1 MSEQSPYEQLGVD
14 EESSFEEI
22 QEAKQRLMQQHQNDG
37 QSLEKIEAAYDAVI
51 MDRLRLRQEGKIKVP
66 ERIRFPER
74 GAEVPTSLKPL
85 SIERSPSWLQK
96 LIDTPS
102 AGDIGQSAGVF
113 ALLGAVTLWVGDH
126 RGSSVL
132 SLLLAIGVL
141 ANIYFLNRKEQKL
154 GRAVL
159 ITFFGLLLGIGLG
172 VGIVSSLVAAKIAL
186 PIAAQEFYALL
197 TFLLLWL
204 ISSFLR

>member
-1 MSEQSPYEQLGVD
+1 MSEQSPYEQLGVT

-22 QEAKQRLMQQHQNDG
+22 QDAKQRLIQQHQDN
-37 QSLEKIEAAYDAVI
+37 SKLVEKIEAAYDSVI

-74 GAEVPTSLKPL
+74 GSEVPTTSKPL

-102 AGDIGQSAGVF
+102 AADLGQSAAVFGVLAVMTLFLQEQGSSLLSLFLALGVF
-113 ALLGAVTLWVGDH
+113 
-126 RGSSVL
+126 
-132 SLLLAIGVL
+132 
-141 ANIYFLNRKEQKL
+141 ANIYFLNRKEQKF

-172 VGIVSSLVAAKIAL
+172 AGIASGLEAAKVGF
-186 PIAAQEFYALL
+186 PFSVQQFYALI
-197 TFLLLWL
+197 TFFFLWL